1 MAKGNI
7 KDKIVPDPLP
17 VEAVDY
23 TELLNSAA
31 GIQRMVAPFSRAVEV
46 LQTVMQLERK
56 IDLLEGTRDDL
67 LEKLQEL
74 TEEREKASLSL
85 AQGLKEIGEKR
96 AKAEIEAQESIQRIL
111 VSKDREIKVKEDQLK
126 ALDSSIKTAQD
137 NYTLELARINNGTK
151 EALRD
156 LELVKREYEEFVA
169 KFSK

>member
-74 TEEREKASLSL
+74 TGEREKASLSL